1 MFCKKRDLALLLYP
15 LLVLTCGICYAQ
27 EIALSSVGRPGTNG
41 YEPNIS
47 YIEPDDLALK
57 RLSNRRTRCSR
68 IHQIQVTSDQLDVE
82 QTLEAL
88 SGSDRSD
95 SPFLKCLDSE
105 DLATLEARLLSVLFK
120 RGVRMHIPTVQMQSD
135 KEGKLNIQ
143 LEPLTISSINIVYGG
158 ITESFSVCEET
169 SPRSIDALMSLT
181 NTLLLKDP
189 AEYHFLLKI
198 DIKNRAVQMIA
209 KSMESNISNDTGQ
222 K

>member
-1 MFCKKRDLALLLYP
+1 MFCKKRNFALLLYP
-15 LLVLTCGICYAQ
+15 LLVLTCGNCYAQ
-27 EIALSSVGRPGTNG
+27 EAVLSSVGYPGSNG

-47 YIEPDDLALK
+47 YIEPGDLAKKIL
-57 RLSNRRTRCSR
+57 LNRKTQCSR
-68 IHQIQVTSDQLDVE
+68 IHQIQVTSDQLDIE

-88 SGSDRSD
+88 NGSDRSD

-120 RGVRMHIPTVQMQSD
+120 RGVQLHIPTVQLQSD

-158 ITESFSVCEET
+158 ITESFTVCKET
-169 SPRSIDALMSLT
+169 SPHSIDALIFMT
-181 NTLLLKDP
+181 KALLLKDP
-189 AEYHFLLKI
+189 SEYRLLLKI
-198 DIKNRAVQMIA
+198 DIKNRAAQMIA
-209 KSMESNISNDTGQ
+209 KSMESNTSNDTGH